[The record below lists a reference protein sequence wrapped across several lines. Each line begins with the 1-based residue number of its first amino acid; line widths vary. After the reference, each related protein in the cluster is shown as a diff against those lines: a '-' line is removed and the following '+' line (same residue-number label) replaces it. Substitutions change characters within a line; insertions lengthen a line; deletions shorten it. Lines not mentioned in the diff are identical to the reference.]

1 MAAIKDVAAI
11 PSRVNERYLRELLQH
26 FPRLA
31 GVEPVIPAI
40 NAIACSPP
48 PDKVAIYG
56 HSIFRFCLRLPF
68 TPFFLEVCRFF
79 GVAVGQFEPA
89 SIRKILIFEMYCHA
103 RKIEPSIRIFC
114 HLVRIAR
121 HENGWFTF
129 NKVHGFLKPA
139 VDHPGDNW
147 YASFIFINEDV
158 IDKQYSATRVWRKY
172 SHNISVTF
180 PKLVTKENLLFKKIK
195 AEQINDIKYGEH
207 MLSLTSISQD
217 WDISQ
222 GCACILAG
230 KKKITPLTAMRS
242 SCYSQLT
249 FSTEKIIDDTPK
261 TDEVREE
268 EDEEE
273 EEEEDI
279 GMNRIASRERRTS
292 ASASHQDT
300 ILATLPP
307 SAKRRRT
314 GQIPSSSAQQGAGP
328 SSSQQQIMLLN
339 LDTNMLSSLLKGPP
353 HSYEDFMTFLNA
365 MNSEVT
371 TNKEL
376 SAEKEKVTKAERI
389 ATEMKREYETMKRHY
404 ENCNSQRAEYKEQVK
419 VLSFRETRHLSKID
433 ELVKE
438 KEKLVEE
445 NNILKEQLKA
455 KEENE
460 KRMITGIPALVE
472 RVFNCQALSH
482 KIREFVHLAKS
493 AERLNFFNFM
503 KKKLPELPN
512 PLPEVITSKINENAI
527 LEADEAGASIENIK
541 FSDLENLCKRPDV
554 TIDDVLNYTP
564 QNE

>member
-1 MAAIKDVAAI
+1 MKVTELTNGKNNLHQGNQGTTLRSTSKTIILVTLTLIILTVVPLYYPLRKYPSTNVAGSTSDTTMSPVYHPQDEVITINDNHHKCDVFSGEWIPNPDAPYYDNMTCWAIHEHQNCQKYG
-11 PSRVNERYLRELLQH
+11 R
-26 FPRLA
+26 
-31 GVEPVIPAI
+31 
-40 NAIACSPP
+40 
-48 PDKVAIYG
+48 PDSDFMKWRWKPDG
-56 HSIFRFCLRLPF
+56 CDLPIFNPYQ
-68 TPFFLEVCRFF
+68 FLEIVRDKSLAF
-79 GVAVGQFEPA
+79 VGDSVGRNQMQ
-89 SIRKILIFEMYCHA
+89 SLIC
-103 RKIEPSIRIFC
+103 
-114 HLVRIAR
+114 
-121 HENGWFTF
+121 
-129 NKVHGFLKPA
+129 
-139 VDHPGDNW
+139 
-147 YASFIFINEDV
+147 
-158 IDKQYSATRVWRKY
+158 
-172 SHNISVTF
+172 
-180 PKLVTKENLLFKKIK
+180 
-195 AEQINDIKYGEH
+195 
-207 MLSLTSISQD
+207 MLS
-217 WDISQ
+217 
-222 GCACILAG
+222 
-230 KKKITPLTAMRS
+230 R
-242 SCYSQLT
+242 
-249 FSTEKIIDDTPK
+249 
-261 TDEVREE
+261 
-268 EDEEE
+268 
-273 EEEEDI
+273 
-279 GMNRIASRERRTS
+279 
-292 ASASHQDT
+292 
-300 ILATLPP
+300 
-307 SAKRRRT
+307 
-314 GQIPSSSAQQGAGP
+314 
-328 SSSQQQIMLLN
+328 
-339 LDTNMLSSLLKGPP
+339 
-353 HSYEDFMTFLNA
+353 
-365 MNSEVT
+365 NSEVT

>member
-1 MAAIKDVAAI
+1 
-11 PSRVNERYLRELLQH
+11 
-26 FPRLA
+26 
-31 GVEPVIPAI
+31 
-40 NAIACSPP
+40 
-48 PDKVAIYG
+48 
-56 HSIFRFCLRLPF
+56 
-68 TPFFLEVCRFF
+68 
-79 GVAVGQFEPA
+79 
-89 SIRKILIFEMYCHA
+89 
-103 RKIEPSIRIFC
+103 
-114 HLVRIAR
+114 
-121 HENGWFTF
+121 
-129 NKVHGFLKPA
+129 
-139 VDHPGDNW
+139 
-147 YASFIFINEDV
+147 
-158 IDKQYSATRVWRKY
+158 
-172 SHNISVTF
+172 
-180 PKLVTKENLLFKKIK
+180 
-195 AEQINDIKYGEH
+195 

-292 ASASHQDT
+292 GNENDNTELCKIPYQNLYLFSYIPSTGGFYNPNPSLYFMPPLKCCEAYWNSFISNNFPLSPTASASHQDT

>member
-11 PSRVNERYLRELLQH
+11 PSRVNERYLSELLQH

-40 NAIACSPP
+40 NARACSPP
-48 PDKVAIYG
+48 PGKVSIYG
-56 HSIFRFCLRLPF
+56 HSIFRFCLRLPV

-207 MLSLTSISQD
+207 MLSLTSMSQD

-222 GCACILAG
+222 GYACILAG

-273 EEEEDI
+273 EEEEEEDI
-279 GMNRIASRERRTS
+279 DGSFVPTENIASVPPTADAPAIPGREVV
-292 ASASHQDT
+292 
-300 ILATLPP
+300 LPP
-307 SAKRRRT
+307 SEW
-314 GQIPSSSAQQGAGP
+314 
-328 SSSQQQIMLLN
+328 
-339 LDTNMLSSLLKGPP
+339 D
-353 HSYEDFMTFLNA
+353 
-365 MNSEVT
+365 
-371 TNKEL
+371 
-376 SAEKEKVTKAERI
+376 AEN
-389 ATEMKREYETMKRHY
+389 KRH
-404 ENCNSQRAEYKEQVK
+404 VG
-419 VLSFRETRHLSKID
+419 LD
-433 ELVKE
+433 
-438 KEKLVEE
+438 
-445 NNILKEQLKA
+445 
-455 KEENE
+455 
-460 KRMITGIPALVE
+460 P
-472 RVFNCQALSH
+472 
-482 KIREFVHLAKS
+482 KIRTMLAIT
-493 AERLNFFNFM
+493 
-503 KKKLPELPN
+503 LPN
-512 PLPEVITSKINENAI
+512 PLFKLIKGKLNA
-527 LEADEAGASIENIK
+527 K
-541 FSDLENLCKRPDV
+541 FMIDYLDV
-554 TIDDVLNYTP
+554 TYEGMGEMTMMKLKGDDDDRDDFDDDETAKLSVVISIATP
-564 QNE
+564 AALYFFLSTSVVIRGYN